1 MESDLDKL
9 RALISGW
16 RRTVKPVT
24 QARVTGWAGSQW
36 FQYATDLGK
45 ANLPGRI
52 SAGESPS
59 CLPCERLTFH
69 ELIATAPFPSIRR
82 VQKFA
87 YSWQALA
94 ERPPSNSGNDSGPVI
109 CCFQKVRLPP
119 VIRAVLLGSV
129 TLLMTP
135 RAQAPNAFIWS
146 NRCRAV
152 AKFIGLYQ
160 LSSFQK
166 KVSRQK
172 LC

>member
-1 MESDLDKL
+1 MDSDLDKL

-16 RRTVKPVT
+16 RHTVEPVA
-24 QARVTGWAGSQW
+24 QVRVTGWAGSQW

-45 ANLPGRI
+45 ANLPGRT

-59 CLPCERLTFH
+59 CLLCERLTFH
-69 ELIATAPFPSIRR
+69 ELIAAARFPSIRR

-94 ERPPSNSGNDSGPVI
+94 ERPLSNSGNDSGPTVT
-109 CCFQKVRLPP
+109 FSLQKVRLPP

-135 RAQAPNAFIWS
+135 RAQAPE
-146 NRCRAV
+146 CRRLIESLQDGCQA
-152 AKFIGLYQ
+152 
-160 LSSFQK
+160 
-166 KVSRQK
+166 
-172 LC
+172 